1 MGPKKSSGH
10 FWVVLVATGLILG
23 ISAFGFTFRYYDFEK
38 GTGDIAKIEK
48 MVNDLRAAMNVD
60 AVRQANIQ
68 KVMALIEKYNPKMPS
83 DMRYNIANEV
93 YEMSIKYTN
102 LDVNL
107 ICATITHES
116 AQSWNPK
123 VTSPV
128 GAMGLMQIMPGTGMF
143 LAEVEGIP
151 WVSPETVLF
160 NPIYNIRLG
169 CRYLSTLIDIYGVEG
184 GLAAYNGGEKR
195 ASMWLAHNK
204 ANGILW
210 PETQKYVPAILN
222 LYRQFQN

>member
-1 MGPKKSSGH
+1 MRPKKSSGSY
-10 FWVVLVATGLILG
+10 WIVLVITGLVLG
-23 ISAFGFTFRYYDFEK
+23 ISAGGFTFRYYDFDNSNK
-38 GTGDIAKIEK
+38 QVKNIEK

-60 AVRQANIQ
+60 AVRQSKIQ
-68 KVMALIEKYNPKMPS
+68 KVMKLIAKFNPQMPS
-83 DMRYNIANEV
+83 NIRYDIANEI
-93 YEMSIKYTN
+93 YEMSIKYAN
-102 LDVNL
+102 LDVDL

-116 AQSWNPK
+116 ARTWNPK

-143 LAEVEGIP
+143 LAEFENIS
-151 WVSPETVLF
+151 WVTPQSVLF

-169 CRYLSTLIDIYGVEG
+169 CRYLSTLIDIYGLQG

-195 ASMWLAHNK
+195 AAMWLAHNK

-222 LYRQFQN
+222 LYQQFQN

>member
-1 MGPKKSSGH
+1 MRPKKSTGSY
-10 FWVVLVATGLILG
+10 WLVLVITGLVLG
-23 ISAFGFTFRYYDFEK
+23 ISATGFTFRYYNSENP
-38 GTGDIAKIEK
+38 GTQVKNIEK

-60 AVRQANIQ
+60 AVRQSNIQ
-68 KVMALIEKYNPKMPS
+68 KVMKLIEEFNPQMPS
-83 DMRYNIANEV
+83 NMRYDIASEI
-93 YEMSIKYTN
+93 YEMSVKYSN
-102 LDVNL
+102 LDVDL

-116 AQSWNPK
+116 ARTWNPK

-143 LAEVEGIP
+143 LAEFENIS
-151 WVSPETVLF
+151 WISPQSVLF

-169 CRYLSTLIDIYGVEG
+169 CRYLSTLIDIYGLQG

-195 ASMWLAHNK
+195 AAMWLAHNK

-210 PETQKYVPAILN
+210 PETQKYVPAVLN
-222 LYRQFQN
+222 LYQQFQN

>member
-1 MGPKKSSGH
+1 MRPKKSSGSY
-10 FWVVLVATGLILG
+10 WIVLVITGLVLG
-23 ISAFGFTFRYYDFEK
+23 ISAGGFTFRYYDFDNSNK
-38 GTGDIAKIEK
+38 QVKNIEK

-60 AVRQANIQ
+60 AVRQSNIQ
-68 KVMALIEKYNPKMPS
+68 KVMKLIAKFNPQMPS
-83 DMRYNIANEV
+83 NIRYDIANEI
-93 YEMSIKYTN
+93 YEMSIKYAN
-102 LDVNL
+102 LDVDL

-116 AQSWNPK
+116 ARTWNPK

-143 LAEVEGIP
+143 LAEFENIS
-151 WVSPETVLF
+151 WVNPQSVLF

-169 CRYLSTLIDIYGVEG
+169 CRYLSTLIDIYGLQG

-195 ASMWLAHNK
+195 AAMWLAHNK

-222 LYRQFQN
+222 LYKQFQN